1 MKKIILLFLFANFI
15 YAQECNDI
23 CGYSALTTSDYKAI
37 TSDALQTFNN
47 RLTKPGVN
55 SNTSYAV
62 GGVTISAFRLAQI
75 SDGTQ
80 SANTFARYNEL
91 TNSFE
96 IRNANGEILNVDTI
110 KNLTISFAD
119 TKEAYKAMSYID
131 ENGKEQTDFFMA
143 NKNGKLLKKVEY
155 KYVKA
160 KVAKTSYAQNKP
172 AKLIEQTTY
181 FYRSR
186 DNRLLDLSLSKRKL
200 AKQFPKYSD
209 KILDFIKKNKT
220 DFNKETDLLKFAGFL
235 DAVEVDIY
243 SDKSRLASANK

>member
-1 MKKIILLFLFANFI
+1 MANFA
-15 YAQECNDI
+15 YSQECNDI

-55 SNTSYAV
+55 SNASYASS
-62 GGVTISAFRLAQI
+62 GVTISGFSLAQI

-80 SANTFARYNEL
+80 TANTFARYNEL

-96 IRNANGEILNVDTI
+96 IKNANGEILNINKTKD
-110 KNLTISFAD
+110 LTISFAD
-119 TKEAYKAMSYID
+119 TKAAYKAISYID

-143 NKNGKLLKKVEY
+143 NKSGKLLKKVEY

-160 KVAKTSYAQNKP
+160 KVAKTSYAQSKP
-172 AKLIEQTTY
+172 AKLVEQTTY
-181 FYRSR
+181 FYKSR
-186 DNRLLDLSLSKRKL
+186 NNQLLDLSLSKRKL
-200 AKQFPKYSD
+200 AKQFPEYSD
-209 KILDFIKKNKT
+209 KVLAFIKKNKT
-220 DFNKETDLLKFAGFL
+220 NFSKEMDLIQLAGFL

-243 SDKSRLASANK
+243 SDQSRLASANK